1 MLYGDAGRMVGYLSE
16 WNCSKTL
23 LEECI
28 VSLAEDFALNGFWE
42 KSDVYLAKEWVD
54 DLKKLNYTLVLSTF
68 LE

>member
-1 MLYGDAGRMVGYLSE
+1 MLYRDAGRMVEYLSE

-23 LEECI
+23 LDECI

-42 KSDVYLAKEWVD
+42 KSDVYLAKAWVD